1 MKSYIKFIII
11 INIILFNIYIQ
22 KKFRPQIKIN
32 ILKNGRKYLD
42 KCLQDKS
49 NKRIFYSKQNPKIS
63 VIIPVYNCEKSIKSS
78 IISIQNQKM
87 TNFEII
93 LVNDF
98 SKDNS
103 KYILENIQ
111 QSDSRLIIINNNK
124 NMGTL
129 YSRSIGVLASKG
141 QYIFALD
148 NDDLI
153 FNKNLFNVLYKN
165 VKNDKYDIL
174 GFKVIY
180 GSNYNSN
187 IYDMFDEPFIKQ
199 KNNIVIYQPELKFFS
214 IKNNDVHIWGKLIKN
229 EIYKNAVNSLGIKR
243 YSIYLCNAEDD
254 VIIFLLFIKAKSFK
268 FIPYY
273 GLFHLI
279 SNNTA
284 SFTLSKNH
292 ILFSK
297 LFYLDIL
304 IDFTNND
311 FKEKEYVIY
320 NLYLLKNIFLSKI
333 NLNTY
338 NKNFLKLILNKIYK
352 NKFITN
358 SNKKNIIKMFKNI
371 TI

>member
-1 MKSYIKFIII
+1 
-11 INIILFNIYIQ
+11 
-22 KKFRPQIKIN
+22 
-32 ILKNGRKYLD
+32 
-42 KCLQDKS
+42 
-49 NKRIFYSKQNPKIS
+49 
-63 VIIPVYNCEKSIKSS
+63 
-78 IISIQNQKM
+78 M

-284 SFTLSKNH
+284 SFTLSKKSYIIFKI
-292 ILFSK
+292 ILFRYSH
-297 LFYLDIL
+297 
-304 IDFTNND
+304 
-311 FKEKEYVIY
+311 
-320 NLYLLKNIFLSKI
+320 
-333 NLNTY
+333 
-338 NKNFLKLILNKIYK
+338 
-352 NKFITN
+352 
-358 SNKKNIIKMFKNI
+358 
-371 TI
+371 